1 MDVLE
6 PHFDHLKR
14 VFTESQDFQLLQRE
28 HGQFLSALEKKLF
41 LTSDLLQKRLELA
54 LDSCTQTGQAMK
66 EMSWERHS
74 WSSTERKLDS
84 IAKVSLNQHEFS
96 IKLQT

>member
-6 PHFDHLKR
+6 PHFGRLMG
-14 VFTESQDFQLLQRE
+14 VFIDSQDFQLLQKE
-28 HGQFLSALEKKLF
+28 HSQFLSELEKKLF

-66 EMSWERHS
+66 EMAWEQHS
-74 WSSTERKLDS
+74 WSMTERKLDS
-84 IAKVSLNQHEFS
+84 IAKVQFVFERFAIH
-96 IKLQT
+96 I